1 MPFLVFYFILFVVL
15 IFQGTHVAGEVK
27 TPLGT
32 LPEEVGQHP
41 VVAARWGILL
51 IAVGFFGSAV
61 GLLGFRSPALAAFRP
76 AFFALGLGILAL
88 YGLWI
93 IFLGRKPEFIGKPAV
108 ADDHGHGHH

>member
-1 MPFLVFYFILFVVL
+1 MPFLVFYFTLFVVL

-41 VVAARWGILL
+41 VAAVRWGILL
-51 IAVGFFGSAV
+51 ILVGFLGGAL
-61 GLLGFRSPALAAFRP
+61 GLLGFRLPGLAAARP
-76 AFFALGLGILAL
+76 AIFGLGACVLAL
-88 YGLWI
+88 YGLWVV
-93 IFLGRKPEFIGKPAV
+93 FLGRKPEFMGKPAV

>member
-1 MPFLVFYFILFVVL
+1 MLFLIFYFLLFLVLV
-15 IFQGTHVAGEVK
+15 FQGTHVAGEVK

-32 LPEEVGQHP
+32 LPEEVAQNP

-51 IAVGFFGSAV
+51 IAVGFIGAAL
-61 GLLGFRSPALAAFRP
+61 GLLGFRSLALAAARP
-76 AFFALGLGILAL
+76 GFLILGLAVLAL
-88 YGLWI
+88 YGLWV